1 MVMLRNRIKANLKI
15 IFLILFI
22 NVLILTPKS
31 FAKKDKEIKVGILLG
46 FTGVVESLTP
56 SMAESAELAFYE
68 INNDAELAD
77 EITFKIQRYDTT
89 CNNIKLAKNAASKIV
104 KDSVSAIIGA
114 ACPNVTIEIAKEF
127 SIPKKILMISPADTS
142 NELITLKDNGFLFR
156 TTPSK
161 IRGSQILAEITKDR
175 GIRSVA
181 ISYGR
186 DNDYEKFAKAY
197 SEILNKNNIKTSI
210 MVPHIK
216 NTKDYSNHISTLTA
230 AGGDA
235 LAVISDIKLGGDQI
249 IKSMLDI
256 GMFNVFILPD
266 DMIED
271 KVVDEFK
278 NKNLKKSFGYLQG
291 LANIGAEK
299 FINLAQQSGIDP
311 TSPYTGESYDAAA
324 IIILS
329 NFSKIY
335 SEKKSIKD
343 NIYSVAN
350 KPGTKIYPGELK
362 KAVKILREGKFIN
375 YEGATGVE
383 FDEAGDSFGSFFEVD
398 LKRGKI
404 KTKTIR

>member
-1 MVMLRNRIKANLKI
+1 MVMLRNKIKANLKI

-22 NVLILTPKS
+22 NVLILIPKS

-68 INNDAELAD
+68 INNDADLVD

-104 KDSVSAIIGA
+104 KDRVSAIIGA

-181 ISYGR
+181 ISYSR

-210 MVPHIK
+210 MLPHIK

-235 LAVISDIKLGGDQI
+235 LAVISDIDLGGDQI

-256 GMFNVFILPD
+256 GMFNVFILSD

-271 KVVDEFK
+271 KIVDEFK
-278 NKNLKKSFGYLQG
+278 KKHLKKSFGYLQG

-362 KAVKILREGKFIN
+362 KAIKILREGKFIN
-375 YEGATGVE
+375 YEGATSVE

-404 KTKTIR
+404 KTKKIR

>member
-1 MVMLRNRIKANLKI
+1 MVMLRNRITANLKI

-22 NVLILTPKS
+22 NVLILIPKS
-31 FAKKDKEIKVGILLG
+31 FAKKDEEIKVGILLG

-127 SIPKKILMISPADTS
+127 SIPKKILMISPADTT

-181 ISYGR
+181 ISYSK
-186 DNDYEKFAKAY
+186 DNDYEKFAEAY

-271 KVVDEFK
+271 KIVDEFK

-291 LANIGAEK
+291 LTNIGAEK

-329 NFSKIY
+329 NFSKVY

-350 KPGTKIYPGELK
+350 KPGTKIYPGEIK
-362 KAVKILREGKFIN
+362 KAIKILREGKFIN

-383 FDEAGDSFGSFFEVD
+383 FNETGDSFGSFLEVD

-404 KTKTIR
+404 KTKKIR

>member
-1 MVMLRNRIKANLKI
+1 M
-15 IFLILFI
+15 
-22 NVLILTPKS
+22 
-31 FAKKDKEIKVGILLG
+31 
-46 FTGVVESLTP
+46 
-56 SMAESAELAFYE
+56 
-68 INNDAELAD
+68 
-77 EITFKIQRYDTT
+77 
-89 CNNIKLAKNAASKIV
+89 AKNAASKIV
-104 KDSVSAIIGA
+104 KDRVSAIIGA

-127 SIPKKILMISPADTS
+127 TIPKKILMISPADTS

-175 GIRSVA
+175 GIKSVA

-186 DNDYEKFAKAY
+186 DNDYENFARAY
-197 SEILNKNNIKTSI
+197 SEILNKSNIKTSI
-210 MVPHIK
+210 MVPHVK

-235 LAVISDIKLGGDQI
+235 LAVISDIDLGGDQI

-271 KVVDEFK
+271 KIVDEFK
-278 NKNLKKSFGYLQG
+278 KKHLKKSFGYLQG
-291 LANIGAEK
+291 LVNIGAEK

-343 NIYSVAN
+343 NIYSIAN
-350 KPGTKIYPGELK
+350 KPGAKIYPGEIK
-362 KAVKILREGKFIN
+362 KAIKILREGKFIN

-404 KTKTIR
+404 KTKKIR

>member
-15 IFLILFI
+15 ILLLLFI
-22 NVLILTPKS
+22 NVLILIPKS

-68 INNDAELAD
+68 INSDAKLAN
-77 EITFKIQRYDTT
+77 EITFKIKRYDTT

-104 KDSVSAIIGA
+104 KDRVSAIIGA

-127 SIPKKILMISPADTS
+127 SIPKKILMISPSDTS

-235 LAVISDIKLGGDQI
+235 LAVISNIKLGGDQI

-271 KVVDEFK
+271 KIVDEFK
-278 NKNLKKSFGYLQG
+278 NKNLKKSFGYMQG
-291 LANIGAEK
+291 LTNIGAEK

-362 KAVKILREGKFIN
+362 KAIKILREGKFIN

-383 FDEAGDSFGSFFEVD
+383 FDKAGDSFGSFFEVD

-404 KTKTIR
+404 KTKKIR